1 MAHTSS
7 NALTLTALLTIW
19 SEDVCSWLLIFYLEK
34 MTKENKANE
43 VIAENDIDSNHI
55 NEEIEMPRHGSHI
68 NVDYLLHLV
77 KIVKYAFKFKYHIQ
91 NKITYNYSQTG
102 TH

>member
-1 MAHTSS
+1 
-7 NALTLTALLTIW
+7 
-19 SEDVCSWLLIFYLEK
+19 
-34 MTKENKANE
+34 MTKENKADE
-43 VIAENDIDSNHI
+43 VIAENGIDSNHI

-77 KIVKYAFKFKYHIQ
+77 KIVKYVFKYHIQ